1 MTCKSFILRLK
12 NKTTKMELLERV
24 QELRQ
29 DIELGLKT
37 DVVEVSVELIKIET
51 EIKQLLIQRV
61 SKSFT
66 AKDLKCPS
74 CKKHCLMTYIDGK
87 ECTSCGYV
95 CIRLLYE

>member
-1 MTCKSFILRLK
+1 MNDFIQKLLDEIHNINPELSLK
-12 NKTTKMELLERV
+12 RQTEYNQNFANKALNE
-24 QELRQ
+24 QC
-29 DIELGLKT
+29 DIH
-37 DVVEVSVELIKIET
+37 V
-51 EIKQLLIQRV
+51 V
-61 SKSFT
+61 SKSVT